1 LIVPEPG
8 LHGLGDV
15 VETLRGIEERLRD
28 AAYDRLRAAADGD
41 EDAVKDERRLQ
52 QARRAVERA
61 LRALGA
67 EPDG

>member
-1 LIVPEPG
+1 MSEP
-8 LHGLGDV
+8 GLGDV

-41 EDAVKDERRLQ
+41 EDAVKEERRLQ

>member
-1 LIVPEPG
+1 MIVSEP
-8 LHGLGDV
+8 GLGDV

-41 EDAVKDERRLQ
+41 EDAVKEERRLQ